1 MRNVRIDWYRL
12 LGYSLL
18 FLLFSLIVT
27 IGFVFSLTGEL
38 KQLTQIEVQIS
49 GIELAFSLA
58 MLVSIPVL
66 MCRFIFFFYRMVKLG
81 RKSDIGIIC
90 YQNLFNPFNFL
101 LFPSLLN
108 SDGLVSRRRCIVSV
122 LLLLILYVVVF
133 FDSGIKPMLLGG
145 GTW

>member
-18 FLLFSLIVT
+18 FLLFSLVVT
-27 IGFVFSLTGEL
+27 IGFVFSLTGNL
-38 KQLTQIEVQIS
+38 AHLTQIEIQIS

-58 MLVSIPVL
+58 MFVSIPVL
-66 MCRFIFFFYRMVKLG
+66 MCRFGFYFYRMVKGG

-108 SDGLVSRRRCIVSV
+108 RNGQESRRRCLVS
-122 LLLLILYVVVF
+122 LTLLLILYLVVF
-133 FDSGIKPMLLGG
+133 FDTQIKPMLLSMS
-145 GTW
+145 TW

>member
-38 KQLTQIEVQIS
+38 KQLTQVEVQIS
-49 GIELAFSLA
+49 GVELAFSLA
-58 MLVSIPVL
+58 MLVSIPL
-66 MCRFIFFFYRMVKLG
+66 LLSRFAFYFYHMVMRG
-81 RKSDIGIIC
+81 RRNGIGIIC

-108 SDGLVSRRRCIVSV
+108 SDGLESRRRCIVSV
-122 LLLLILYVVVF
+122 LLLLILYIVVVF
-133 FDSGIKPMLLGG
+133 DSVIKPMLLGG
-145 GTW
+145 LTW

>member
-1 MRNVRIDWYRL
+1 MRTVRVDWYRL

-27 IGFVFSLTGEL
+27 IGFVFSLTGEMKHL
-38 KQLTQIEVQIS
+38 LQLRVHLS

-58 MLVSIPVL
+58 MFISIPVL
-66 MCRFIFFFYRMVKLG
+66 MFRFSFFFYRMVKRG
-81 RKSDIGIIC
+81 RRNGIGIIC

-108 SDGLVSRRRCIVSV
+108 HIGLESRRRCIVSV
-122 LLLLILYVVVF
+122 TLLLILYLVVF
-133 FDSGIKPMLLGG
+133 FDTQIKPALMGLS
-145 GTW
+145 

>member
-1 MRNVRIDWYRL
+1 MRTVRVDWYRL

-27 IGFVFSLTGEL
+27 IGFVFSLTGEMKHL
-38 KQLTQIEVQIS
+38 LQLRVHLS

-58 MLVSIPVL
+58 MFISIPVL
-66 MCRFIFFFYRMVKLG
+66 MLRFSFFFYRMVKRG
-81 RKSDIGIIC
+81 RRNGIGIIC

-108 SDGLVSRRRCIVSV
+108 HNGMESRRRCIVSV
-122 LLLLILYVVVF
+122 TLLLILYLVVF
-133 FDSGIKPMLLGG
+133 FDTQIKPALMGLS
-145 GTW
+145 

>member
-38 KQLTQIEVQIS
+38 NQLTQIDVQIS

-58 MLVSIPVL
+58 MLVCIPL
-66 MCRFIFFFYRMVKLG
+66 LLIRFAFFFYRMLMRG
-81 RKSDIGIIC
+81 RRHGIGIIC

-108 SDGLVSRRRCIVSV
+108 PDGLESRRRCIVSV

-133 FDSGIKPMLLGG
+133 FSIALSSLCF
-145 GTW
+145 

>member
-1 MRNVRIDWYRL
+1 MRNIRFDWYRL

-27 IGFVFSLTGEL
+27 IGFVFSITGEV
-38 KQLTQIEVQIS
+38 KHLTELEVQIS

-58 MLVSIPVL
+58 MFVSIPVL
-66 MCRFIFFFYRMVKLG
+66 MCRFSFYFYRMVKQG
-81 RKSDIGIIC
+81 RKSGIGIIC

-108 SDGLVSRRRCIVSV
+108 RNGQESRRRCLVS
-122 LLLLILYVVVF
+122 LTLLLILYLVVF
-133 FDSGIKPMLLGG
+133 FDTQIKPMLLSMS
-145 GTW
+145 TW